1 MLLCRWLK
9 YQKANLKLYNN
20 VLLLLFF
27 FFNNYYSINSKKYF
41 CVLSVA
47 QFSI

>member
-9 YQKANLKLYNN
+9 YQKANLKLYN

-27 FFNNYYSINSKKYF
+27 FLNNYYSINSKKYF